1 MDRLGGFFRDLLQEG
16 EGARDFAGLRLG
28 ETTGRPLG
36 SAKWMKR
43 LEQQTGRM
51 LTPQKR
57 GPKVTGKVI
66 WIRIFGD

>member
-1 MDRLGGFFRDLLQEG
+1 MDRLGDFFRDLLQEG

-36 SAKWMKR
+36 SAKWIKR
-43 LEQQTGRM
+43 LEQKTGRM

-57 GPKVTGKVI
+57 GPRLKAKRYGYLVI
-66 WIRIFGD
+66 E